1 MKILVEK
8 RQKLLMVGI
17 CLALF
22 ILYFPVISNDYAF
35 SDDWVRIN
43 QILTNKLQWGQLE
56 IQTGRPLYGLLL
68 SLSNFFIR
76 DSSDLAYFRFI
87 YVIGL
92 IIFCYLFYKFLTAR
106 KIFGSQYYLN
116 LLIPLTICTSSPLY
130 LHGAW
135 FVCFPYV
142 LSLIFSLISYEMASS
157 DECSLPRVVFSI
169 LFLISSFAIYQTSA
183 MIFLL
188 FLALDELGVKNKGD
202 KTSLRKIVIC
212 FLILGISMLAAL
224 AMVKLLPSLV
234 GLTETKRSNL
244 DFNFFKSIYWF
255 IVDGLPFFL
264 RSLFM
269 KNISSS
275 MVFIVYS
282 LLLILLA
289 ICVKRIKIYFLLIFL
304 FVFSFFPQLANSEK
318 WLAIRSSLLPLS
330 FLIIF
335 IYYIISKMPNKI
347 CSILISCF
355 FCISICF
362 HTEFVFN
369 ENFIKVTKQDFEE
382 LSAMVKNKKKN
393 CITVDLYDRKYAIGN
408 FQISDEIGIRS
419 SAIEWAI
426 PGMLRELGKEP
437 SNSKD
442 SMNCVVILQKEIR

>member
-1 MKILVEK
+1 MKLLEEK
-8 RQKLLMVGI
+8 RQKLVIVGF
-17 CLALF
+17 CFALLIF
-22 ILYFPVISNDYAF
+22 YFPVIANDYAF

-43 QILTNKLQWGQLE
+43 QILTNNLQWGQWE
-56 IQTGRPLYGLLL
+56 VQTGRPLYGLLL
-68 SLSNFFIR
+68 SVSNFFIR
-76 DSSDLAYFRFI
+76 NSTDLAYFRFI

-92 IIFCYLFYKFLTAR
+92 IIFCYLFYNFLSTR
-106 KIFGSQYYLN
+106 KIFSACNYLN
-116 LLIPLTICTSSPLY
+116 FLIPLTICTSSPLY

-135 FVCFPYV
+135 FICFPYV
-142 LSLIFSLISYEMASS
+142 FSLIFSLISYELASS
-157 DECSLPRVVFSI
+157 DECSLTRIVFSI

-202 KTSLRKIVIC
+202 KTSLRKIAIC

-224 AMVKLLPSLV
+224 AMAKLLPSLV

-269 KNISSS
+269 ENISSS
-275 MVFIVYS
+275 MVIMAYT
-282 LLLILLA
+282 LILILLA
-289 ICVKRIKIYFLLIFL
+289 ICVKRIIVYFLLIFL
-304 FVFSFFPQLANSEK
+304 FGFSFFPQLVNSEK

-335 IYYIISKMPNKI
+335 IYFIISKISDKRI
-347 CSILISCF
+347 VFFISCF
-355 FCISICF
+355 FCLTICF
-362 HTEFVFN
+362 HTEFIFN
-369 ENFIKVTKQDFEE
+369 ENFIKVSKQDFEQ
-382 LSAMVKNKKKN
+382 LSAKIKNKKES
-393 CITVDLYDRKYAIGN
+393 CIALDLYDRNYAIGDL
-408 FQISDEIGIRS
+408 QISDEIGIRS

-437 SNSKD
+437 LNSKD
-442 SMNCVVILQKEIR
+442 SENCVVIRQKEIR